1 MAWSDYGTWGAT
13 PPAGGAMITR
23 RLRFPVSDVWTL
35 AAVSG
40 ALVRLTDT
48 DYLESIGANE
58 PDEMAQIFYDM
69 LEFFWGSEVSEIGV
83 IKIRSTPENIPDNE
97 LICDGQQYT
106 ETEYTALYR
115 AYKSERIFN
124 AENGTFNV
132 PDLRDKFV
140 IGTSANRTTGD
151 TGGAETVT
159 LSIDELPE
167 HNHEAGQLTVAKQDG
182 AGSVSYAVASGIG
195 GNVPIDYKDN
205 IVNGKTA
212 STGANQA
219 HDNMPPFVALVY
231 TVVAK

>member
-48 DYLESIGANE
+48 DYLESIGAND

-83 IKIRSTPENIPDNE
+83 IKTRSTPENIPDNE

-106 ETEYTALYR
+106 ESDYPELYR

-124 AENGTFNV
+124 AVNGTFNV

-140 IGTSANRTTGD
+140 IGSGGARATGK

-159 LSIDELPE
+159 LTENEMPVHA
-167 HNHEAGQLTVAKQDG
+167 HN
-182 AGSVSYAVASGIG
+182 AGSLTIRTIQGD
-195 GNVPIDYKDN
+195 GNVGFAVRLNGSDTTTIQDTDN
-205 IVNGKTA
+205 IVRGVTA
-212 STGANQA
+212 PMGGGQA
-219 HDNMPPFVALVY
+219 HDNMPPYVALFF